1 MCFLVLSK
9 HHNPKAIWQLKNII
23 VFQETCYLLVTPP
36 GILQSCL
43 IYNHDVLT
51 ITGMIRV
58 RMERTTKK
66 KKKKKVL
73 KEDLAIRILDMMKC

>member
-1 MCFLVLSK
+1 MLSK

-66 KKKKKVL
+66 KKKKSVEGRLGDKNIEYDEML
-73 KEDLAIRILDMMKC
+73 ML